1 MFSVGMLGVRLCM
14 GEHWPRA
21 QEEPS
26 ALLQWQE
33 RAVWPGSSLVTSG
46 VGLHQQKFAQTSVRA
61 GGAMA
66 VAICPI
72 PDPWFTE
79 AVGETPRGLESP
91 WLQLRDIAAFP
102 SLEHSWSWVGSQH

>member
-1 MFSVGMLGVRLCM
+1 MWYLRLKVCLERRWHVECGPVHWGALGESP
-14 GEHWPRA
+14 GGAINP
-21 QEEPS
+21 
-26 ALLQWQE
+26 LQWQE

-66 VAICPI
+66 ICRI

-79 AVGETPRGLESP
+79 VGEKGL
-91 WLQLRDIAAFP
+91 I
-102 SLEHSWSWVGSQH
+102 